1 MLAQEQNIYWSSTG
15 SPFYLESLPCLHA
28 LAPPNG
34 LAGVSTF
41 TGKGLAR
48 LLCSCS
54 FSSFLQDGLNF
65 AENVDILTLKTQEP

>member
-1 MLAQEQNIYWSSTG
+1 MFWYTPAQLNPIGQIERWVSILQCLH
-15 SPFYLESLPCLHA
+15 SPCSLPLRLSFHLESLSCLHA

-48 LLCSCS
+48 LLLC
-54 FSSFLQDGLNF
+54 LL
-65 AENVDILTLKTQEP
+65 LL